1 MCILIYTYIFI
12 YIYIYIYIYESLLAH
27 INYMRGWTKEIL
39 CQFVKRVKKNKRF
52 LLVAFM

>member
-1 MCILIYTYIFI
+1 MYVHTDI

-27 INYMRGWTKEIL
+27 INYMRCWTKEIL